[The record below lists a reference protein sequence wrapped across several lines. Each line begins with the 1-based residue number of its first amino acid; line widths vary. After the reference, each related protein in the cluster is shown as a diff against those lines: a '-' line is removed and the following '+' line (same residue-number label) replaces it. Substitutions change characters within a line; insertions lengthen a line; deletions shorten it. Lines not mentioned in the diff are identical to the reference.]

1 MKTVQKIQE
10 DLENECYLKITGFTT
25 FVQVEPGG
33 TQNGLGY
40 NASGFDIV
48 VLDND
53 GRTVAYRY
61 SDDTFNDDWTIGDL
75 EDVADAVINMQKE
88 LILDALTD
96 EMIDIWHDGTA
107 NGEFNDLIER
117 FGAFQ
122 VLGSRTGDEPLTI
135 EAAE

>member
-10 DLENECYLKITGFTT
+10 ELENECYMKTAGYTT
-25 FVQVEPGG
+25 FAQVEPGG

-61 SDDTFNDDWTIGDL
+61 SDDTINDDWTIGDL
-75 EDVADAVINMQKE
+75 EDVADAVINMQE
-88 LILDALTD
+88 ARILDALTD

-122 VLGSRTGDEPLTI
+122 VWGSRTGNEPLTI